1 MVICFVPFTLAAAIK
16 SLWRSLITAERVIRA
31 YFAQLTTTRAKIAL
45 MALPPIMP
53 AMAMANTTPGKDNI
67 ISVNRI
73 NTSSILPLKKPD
85 KIPITVPTVAVR
97 ITRIIVMNKE
107 VCVP

>member
-1 MVICFVPFTLAAAIK
+1 MVNCFVPFNLAAAIK
-16 SLWRSLITAERVIRA
+16 SLWRSLITADRISRA

-53 AMAMANTTPGKDNI
+53 AMAIASTTPGKDNI
-67 ISVNRI
+67 ISVKRI
-73 NTSSILPLKKPD
+73 NTNSTLPPKNPD
-85 KIPITVPTVAVR
+85 KIPTTVPTTAVK
-97 ITRIIVMNKE
+97 ITRMIAMNKE